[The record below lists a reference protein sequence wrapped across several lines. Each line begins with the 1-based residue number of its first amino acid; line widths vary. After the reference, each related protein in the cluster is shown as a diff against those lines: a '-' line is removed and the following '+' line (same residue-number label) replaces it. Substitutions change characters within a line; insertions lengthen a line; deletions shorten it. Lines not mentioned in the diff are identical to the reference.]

1 MTADDAPGD
10 AKNGAPGDA
19 KNGAKDGN
27 RLLERA
33 YELGA
38 PETHIGFYRDFAD
51 SYDTTFASGLGYI
64 YPATIV
70 ASLATQNR
78 QEGGIL
84 DIGCGTGLVATAIR
98 KANPVAVIDGV
109 DISPEMLEKA
119 REKGD
124 YRELMQADLTSDFSH
139 IRTDYAAIVSA
150 GTFTYGH
157 LGPELIPDLLALCR
171 PGAVAALGVNSGF
184 FAEQGGQAVLDALH
198 AAGRIAQ
205 VRVDEVPIYDGRDM
219 AHAGDTALILGFSI
233 I

>member
-1 MTADDAPGD
+1 MTADD
-10 AKNGAPGDA
+10 APGDA

-64 YPATIV
+64 YPAAIV